1 MVDVNEP
8 EQLPVPPERVL
19 RDLLDAFDPSGA
31 ADAGFAAHV
40 LGHVREALAL
50 TERRR
55 MPTLI
60 WPRTAVDEV
69 PDAPPVPP
77 GAL

>member
-8 EQLPVPPERVL
+8 EQLPIPPERVL
-19 RDLLDAFDPSGA
+19 RDLLDAFDPPGA
-31 ADAGFAAHV
+31 ADSGLAAHV
-40 LGHVREALAL
+40 LGHVREALAR

-55 MPTLI
+55 MPTLM
-60 WPRTAVDEV
+60 WPRSAVDEV
-69 PDAPPVPP
+69 PDAPPVPR